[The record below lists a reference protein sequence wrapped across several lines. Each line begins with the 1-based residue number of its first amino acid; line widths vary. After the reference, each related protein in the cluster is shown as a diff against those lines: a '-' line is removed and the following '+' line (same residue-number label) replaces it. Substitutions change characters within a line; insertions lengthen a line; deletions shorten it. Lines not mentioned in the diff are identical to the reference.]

1 MFKVLVL
8 LALSFM
14 YCLNAAAETIEI
26 SPTTRVQ
33 FAVPSG
39 WVLAAEPPQKL
50 LEELAEHI
58 SHEAAAK
65 GHSPS
70 SAQLLEAA
78 RARLS
83 ANKVLLY
90 NAVTLAYMTLDF
102 SPLGQG
108 ERAPGRKSLELSAKY
123 AGESLEQEEGVSQL
137 TGEISEVSV
146 AGAWSAYRY
155 AANYLHHEEKM
166 AFSGVIGFSAPYWF
180 FFYYTD
186 YQQDPLDKNRAEQ
199 LLASL
204 KIIKK

>member
-1 MFKVLVL
+1 MSKVLVL
-8 LALSFM
+8 IALSLM

-26 SPTTRVQ
+26 SATTSVQ
-33 FAVPSG
+33 FVVPSG
-39 WVLAAEPPQKL
+39 WLLAAEPPQKL

-70 SAQLLEAA
+70 PAQLLEAA
-78 RARLS
+78 RGRLLV
-83 ANKVLLY
+83 NEVLLY
-90 NAVTLAYMTLDF
+90 NADTLAYMTLDF

-108 ERAPGRKSLELSAKY
+108 ERAPGKKSLELSAKY

-137 TGEISEVSV
+137 TGEITEVSV

-155 AANYLHHEEKM
+155 DADYLHHEEKM

-186 YQQDPLDKNRAEQ
+186 YLQDPLDKNRAEQ